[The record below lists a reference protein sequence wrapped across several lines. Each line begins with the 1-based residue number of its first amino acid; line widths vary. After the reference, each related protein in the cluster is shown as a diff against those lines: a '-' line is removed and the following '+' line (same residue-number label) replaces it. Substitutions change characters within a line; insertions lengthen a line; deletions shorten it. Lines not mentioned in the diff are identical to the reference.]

1 MLQEIKDRLLEN
13 GCMGIRGI
21 NKVFKILDENRNGQ
35 LELEELQW
43 GLGEFGIGLNE
54 DQAR

>member
-1 MLQEIKDRLLEN
+1 
-13 GCMGIRGI
+13 MGIRGI